1 MEEIVKIPI
10 EKIAIGVFTPRT
22 ASSEEHVAEL
32 AWSMKKNGQWNPV
45 LIHKETMGCIS
56 GECRIQAAKMLD
68 WKEID
73 AKILDIPE
81 RDAYRLALE
90 TNIKQ
95 KNLSAIEEAIHISK
109 MMKMFE
115 WSQRKTASEL
125 GKSDIWVRDRL
136 RLLDLNPEIQQMIV
150 RGILAPSHGIELA
163 KLTDMDLQMILADRI
178 VKNSISTG
186 RPTECMVTE
195 SLVLLNSA
203 KNKEEIKA
211 IIELARLL
219 PAAEL
224 QEMVQQL
231 KRGLHV
237 DFVYRIQLAKEA
249 RETFWLKVPNEV
261 YERWIAA
268 AKKTGK
274 DLQMLMYEWFI
285 AGLKMDGLLK

>member
-1 MEEIVKIPI
+1 
-10 EKIAIGVFTPRT
+10 
-22 ASSEEHVAEL
+22 
-32 AWSMKKNGQWNPV
+32 
-45 LIHKETMGCIS
+45 
-56 GECRIQAAKMLD
+56 MLD

-95 KNLSAIEEAIHISK
+95 KNLSPIEEAIHLSK

-125 GKSDIWVRDRL
+125 GKSDIWIRDRL

-163 KLTDMDLQMILADRI
+163 KVPHKGLQMILANRI
-178 VKNSISTG
+178 IKDNISTG
-186 RPTECMVTE
+186 EPTECMVKE

-203 KNKEEIKA
+203 KKKEELRA
-211 IIELARLL
+211 IMELAGLL
-219 PAAEL
+219 TAAEL
-224 QEMVQQL
+224 QEIVQQL
-231 KRGLHV
+231 KWGLYV
-237 DFVYRIQLAKEA
+237 DFAYRVQIIKELRAKEGTEFQL
-249 RETFWLKVPNEV
+249 RFSHEDFETL
-261 YERWIAA
+261 IAA

-274 DLQMLMYEWFI
+274 DLHMLMDEWFI
-285 AGLKMDGLLK
+285 AGLKMDGFLK